1 MANKS
6 EPKQQW
12 NRNCPYLKEQ
22 LIVNKLKLVF
32 GIIIFLSNVSIVY
45 SQNKTSIFKDSTDNA
60 LDLSNFLTK
69 KKGILP
75 VIVPITEPAVG
86 YGAVVAGLY
95 FVPKK
100 EAKQQPDI
108 IAAAAGITSNGT
120 WLVGGGYVGFWKE
133 DKIRYRGVAGYG
145 NVALDFYLLGSKSVR
160 VNLNTFLFLQQANF
174 RLGKSDF
181 FLGAKYQLAKI
192 TIPIFKDSEL
202 IDPIDLE
209 SWNSGISFI
218 TEFDNLNNF
227 LSPTKGAR
235 VHLSYDQNLEAL
247 GSTKT
252 WGKLKFFTHLY
263 FPVNKTWIPALRVE
277 SSLATGKPPFYA
289 RPFVYLRG
297 VPALRYQGDLIML
310 AETEQLFNITPRW
323 GILGFTGIGTA
334 FDSLENMKSDEIVW
348 NVGGGFRY
356 LIARVLGLKVGADV
370 GRGPEDW
377 AFYVTIGT
385 AWLK

>member
-32 GIIIFLSNVSIVY
+32 GIIILLSNVSIVY
-45 SQNKTSIFKDSTDNA
+45 SQNITSIFKDSTDNA

-95 FVPKK
+95 FVPKS
-100 EAKQQPDI
+100 EANKQPDI
-108 IAAAAGITSNGT
+108 IAAAAAITSNGT
-120 WLVGGGYVGFWKE
+120 WLVGGGYVGFWNE

-209 SWNSGISFI
+209 SWNSGISVI

-252 WGKLKFFTHLY
+252 WGKLNFFTHLY
-263 FPVNKTWIPALRVE
+263 FPVKKKWIPALRVE
-277 SSLATGKPPFYA
+277 SALVTGEPPFYA
-289 RPFVYLRG
+289 KPFVYLRG

-348 NVGGGFRY
+348 NAGGGFRY
-356 LIARVLGLKVGADV
+356 LIARVLGLKVGADIA
-370 GRGPEDW
+370 RGPEDW

>member
-1 MANKS
+1 MNTQK
-6 EPKQQW
+6 
-12 NRNCPYLKEQ
+12 
-22 LIVNKLKLVF
+22 LILV
-32 GIIIFLSNVSIVY
+32 IIIFLSYISLVN
-45 SQNKTSIFKDSTDNA
+45 SQNKTSIFIDSTDNA
-60 LDLSNFLTK
+60 LDLSNFLTNH
-69 KKGILP
+69 KGVLP

-95 FVPKK
+95 FVPSKK
-100 EAKQQPDI
+100 PKKQPDI
-108 IAAAAGITSNGT
+108 IAAAVGLTSNGT
-120 WLVGGGYVGFWKE
+120 WLAGGGYLGFWNE
-133 DKIRYRGVAGYG
+133 DKIRYRGVTGYG
-145 NVALDFYLLGSKSVR
+145 DIALDFYIMGSKSVR
-160 VNLNTFLFLQQANF
+160 INLNTFLFLQQANF

-181 FLGAKYQLAKI
+181 FLGAKYQLTKI
-192 TIPIFKDSEL
+192 IIPLFKDSEL
-202 IDPIDLE
+202 IDPINLE
-209 SWNSGISFI
+209 SWNSGISLI

-235 VHLSYDQNLEAL
+235 VHLSYNQNLEAL
-247 GSTKT
+247 GSTKN
-252 WGKLKFFTHLY
+252 WGKLNFFTHLY
-263 FPVNKTWIPALRVE
+263 LPVNKKWIPALRLE
-277 SSLATGKPPFYA
+277 SSLVTGESPFYA

-356 LIARVLGLKVGADV
+356 LIARVLGLKVGADI

-377 AFYVTIGT
+377 AFYVTVGT